1 MKLETLMTLIFAIL
15 CGTFILFIIMF
26 FHFSSIDLKG
36 FLKSKISII
45 KKLFIICL
53 IAAPLSF
60 LSISYYRFYY
70 ENQTHEL
77 YIELEKL
84 GDEKKALMSKL
95 AEKIDDERWINSI
108 KSGRVLFCS
117 PEGLLQLA
125 DNKNINYLNDYSD
138 KLHDIEEEI
147 YINLKKFK
155 YAYEHCPNSEHLKD
169 EESIYDFCVYF
180 NVLDNK

>member
-1 MKLETLMTLIFAIL
+1 
-15 CGTFILFIIMF
+15 
-26 FHFSSIDLKG
+26 
-36 FLKSKISII
+36 
-45 KKLFIICL
+45 
-53 IAAPLSF
+53 
-60 LSISYYRFYY
+60 
-70 ENQTHEL
+70 
-77 YIELEKL
+77 
-84 GDEKKALMSKL
+84 MSKL

>member
-15 CGTFILFIIMF
+15 CGTFILFVIMF
-26 FHFSSIDLKG
+26 FHFSSFDLKG

-77 YIELEKL
+77 YIELDKL
-84 GDEKKALMSKL
+84 EDAKKALMSTL
-95 AEKIDDERWINSI
+95 AEKVDDEMWINST

-125 DNKNINYLNDYSD
+125 DNKNINYLNTYSNQ
-138 KLHDIEEEI
+138 LHDIEEKI
-147 YINLKKFK
+147 YSNLKKFK
-155 YAYEHCPNSEHLKD
+155 YAYEHCPDSEHTSD
-169 EESIYDFCVYF
+169 EESIYDFSVYF
-180 NVLDNK
+180 NKFDFK

>member
-1 MKLETLMTLIFAIL
+1 MKLETLRTLIFAIL

-26 FHFSSIDLKG
+26 FHFSSFDLKG

-70 ENQTHEL
+70 ENETHEL
-77 YIELEKL
+77 YIELDKL

-117 PEGLLQLA
+117 PENLLQLA

-147 YINLKKFK
+147 YINLKKF
-155 YAYEHCPNSEHLKD
+155 
-169 EESIYDFCVYF
+169 
-180 NVLDNK
+180 